1 MERETRSSV
10 KAIQMGKLRGMLDIR
25 KMYRI
30 PNAWIK
36 ELCGM
41 KKGLDKRIYEIV
53 VQWLSHVE
61 RMERD
66 RIARVYGRGW

>member
-1 MERETRSSV
+1 
-10 KAIQMGKLRGMLDIR
+10 MGKLRGMLDIR

-30 PNAWIK
+30 PNARIK

-53 VQWLSHVE
+53 VQWLSHVK